1 MERGGENRP
10 AAWAGPAA
18 WASGEEGERAWA
30 EVWAAGREV
39 GLGWEVGFGL
49 GSSFFFLSI
58 SISIS
63 ILLLSKSNSNKLKPN
78 EFKSKFEFTRA
89 LKQLKQCSSMM
100 QQRN

>member
-1 MERGGENRP
+1 MERG
-10 AAWAGPAA
+10 AGL
-18 WASGEEGERAWA
+18 
-30 EVWAAGREV
+30 VCC
-39 GLGWEVGFGL
+39 GFGF
-49 GSSFFFLSI
+49 GSSFF

-78 EFKSKFEFTRA
+78 EFKSEFEFTQA